1 MTSSLFRKIA
11 IDCITLD
18 LAVQKSVTFD
28 VFKSGLLKFVKSTG
42 TASMPTMLM
51 TEIFYKT

>member
-1 MTSSLFRKIA
+1 MTSSLFRKTA

-28 VFKSGLLKFVKSTG
+28 VFKSGLLKFVKSTR